1 LTAEVP
7 ASALSAYDIA
17 GWSGF
22 VAVAAEVTA
31 TLTGLI
37 FVAVSIN
44 LARIVEFPGLPE
56 RAAETIV
63 QLLGALII
71 SLIALVPGQS
81 ELLVGVELAV
91 AGVILWIL
99 LTRLQLRS
107 FKKLRLSK
115 GNDRRRPIVTVA
127 LAQLAAVPFVL
138 AGITVA
144 LGTLGGLYWLVPGLI
159 FSMISGVT
167 TAWVLL
173 VEILR

>member
-1 LTAEVP
+1 M
-7 ASALSAYDIA
+7 SAYDIA
-17 GWSGF
+17 GWAEF
-22 VAVAAEVTA
+22 LAVAAGVAA

-44 LARIVEFPGLPE
+44 LARILEFPGLAE

-63 QLLGALII
+63 QLLGAMII

-81 ELLVGVELAV
+81 VLLLGVELAV
-91 AGVILWIL
+91 AGAILWFL
-99 LTRLQLRS
+99 QTRLQLRS
-107 FKKLRLSK
+107 LKHLRSLEE
-115 GNDRRRPIVTVA
+115 NARRRPIFTIVF
-127 LAQLAAVPFVL
+127 AQLAAVPFFV
-138 AGITVA
+138 AGIALA

-159 FSMISGVT
+159 FSMTVGVA

>member
-7 ASALSAYDIA
+7 ASALFAYDIA
-17 GWSGF
+17 RWSGF
-22 VAVAAEVTA
+22 LAVAAEVMA

-81 ELLVGVELAV
+81 ALLVGLELAV
-91 AGVILWIL
+91 GGAILWIL
-99 LTRLQLRS
+99 QTRLQLRS
-107 FKKLRLSK
+107 FRKLRSSEAS
-115 GNDRRRPIVTVA
+115 DRRPIITIA

-138 AGITVA
+138 AGITLA

-159 FSMISGVT
+159 FSMIIGVA

>member
-1 LTAEVP
+1 MA
-7 ASALSAYDIA
+7 A
-17 GWSGF
+17 G
-22 VAVAAEVTA
+22 VAA

-44 LARIVEFPGLPE
+44 LARIMEFPGLPE

-63 QLLGALII
+63 QLLGAMTI

-81 ELLVGVELAV
+81 ALVLGVELAV
-91 AGVILWIL
+91 AAAILWIL
-99 LTRLQLRS
+99 QTRLQLRS
-107 FKKLRLSK
+107 FKKLRSNK
-115 GNDRRRPIVTVA
+115 ANDGYVAGQPFPLMRRRIITIA
-127 LAQLAAVPFVL
+127 LAQLATVPFVL
-138 AGITVA
+138 AGITLV

-159 FSMISGVT
+159 FSMTLGVA

>member
-1 LTAEVP
+1 M
-7 ASALSAYDIA
+7 SAYDIA
-17 GWSGF
+17 GWAGF
-22 VAVAAEVTA
+22 LAVAASVAA

-44 LARIVEFPGLPE
+44 LARILEFPGLPE

-63 QLLGALII
+63 QLLGAMLI

-81 ELLVGVELAV
+81 ALVLGVELAL
-91 AGVILWIL
+91 AGAVLWIL

-107 FKKLRLSK
+107 IKQLRSFKD
-115 GNDRRRPIVTVA
+115 NDRHRPISSIVV
-127 LAQLAAVPFVL
+127 AQLAAVPFVL
-138 AGITVA
+138 AGITLA
-144 LGTLGGLYWLVPGLI
+144 LGTLGGLYWLVPGLV
-159 FSMISGVT
+159 FSMTIGVA

>member
-1 LTAEVP
+1 
-7 ASALSAYDIA
+7 
-17 GWSGF
+17 
-22 VAVAAEVTA
+22 VAAGVAA

-44 LARIVEFPGLPE
+44 LARILEFRGLPE

-81 ELLVGVELAV
+81 ALVLGVELAV
-91 AGVILWIL
+91 AGAILWIL
-99 LTRLQLRS
+99 QTRLQLRS
-107 FKKLRLSK
+107 LKD
-115 GNDRRRPIVTVA
+115 NDRRPIIAIA

-138 AGITVA
+138 AGITLAIGVA
-144 LGTLGGLYWLVPGLI
+144 N
-159 FSMISGVT
+159 
-167 TAWVLL
+167 AWVLL